1 MGVHCNKQKSQLPFR
16 VISGVVSKLSIFLH
30 AMSFT
35 AAENASAA
43 SFAALLNKLD
53 YLELDEIARVRAA
66 YKLADQAHLGQTRKS
81 GEPYITHPIAV
92 AAQCAEWKLDAP
104 ALMAALLHD
113 TMEDCGVT
121 KEELT
126 EKFGAPVAHLVDG
139 LTKLDKLQFSTRQE
153 NQAESFRKMLLAMAA
168 DLRVILIKLAD
179 RTHNMRTMSDMKRE
193 AQARIATETLEIY
206 APIANR
212 LGLNRTYREL
222 EDLSFKYLHPWRY
235 DTLLK
240 AIVHAR
246 GRRRHLVQE
255 VQRNVEDAFA
265 AAGLKA
271 RIKAREKTIYSIYR
285 KMDTKKQ
292 SFAQLY
298 DIYGF
303 RIIVPTNSDCYLA
316 LGILHSLYKPVPQ
329 RLKDFI
335 AIPKDNGYQSL
346 HTTLIGPAGI
356 HVEFQMRTQVMH
368 QVAESGVAAHWLYK
382 TQSEQL
388 AAEGGN
394 GKPANWL
401 KSLLDIQKET
411 LDANEFLDHVR
422 LNLFPEDVFVFT
434 PKNRIMSLPRGA
446 TVVDFAYAIHSDVG
460 DHAISAIINNHESP
474 LRTELQS
481 GDVVQVITD
490 PSSTPKPGWLSFVR
504 TARARSRIRN
514 HLKVQSNE
522 EACVLGQ
529 RLFMQAYRAEGMEQ
543 LPPQDDEHRQV
554 WEKLLRF
561 ANNKSIEDLFTDI
574 GHGKRITT
582 VIARQLA
589 TLMAELGEKPDAVL
603 MSMERFADE
612 QHHHQIIALDGS
624 EKSSVKYAAC
634 CHPLPGDDIV
644 GYLGRGEG
652 LIVHTSDCSV
662 GKHLHTKD
670 AERFVDVEWAEHM
683 TRRFPT
689 AVTVTIHNRVGAVA
703 GITAAIARSN
713 ANIGY
718 ISMSDDMNLEVMD
731 VRLILQVRDR
741 VHLAHVMRA
750 IRRVPAAIRAT
761 RVKSAE

>member
-1 MGVHCNKQKSQLPFR
+1 MTPSP
-16 VISGVVSKLSIFLH
+16 
-30 AMSFT
+30 
-35 AAENASAA
+35 AETASAA

-53 YLELDEIARVRAA
+53 YLAENEIASVRAA

-92 AAQCAEWKLDAP
+92 AAQCAEWKLDTP

-126 EKFGAPVAHLVDG
+126 EKFGAPVAELVDG
-139 LTKLDKLQFSTRQE
+139 LTKLDKLQFSSRQE

-168 DLRVILIKLAD
+168 DVRVILIKLAD
-179 RTHNMRTMSDMKRE
+179 RTHNMRTMSDMKPDSQR
-193 AQARIATETLEIY
+193 RIATETLEIY

-235 DTLLK
+235 ETLTK
-240 AIVHAR
+240 AIGHAR
-246 GRRRHLVQE
+246 SRRRHLVQE
-255 VQRNVEDAFA
+255 VQKNVEDAFA

-271 RIKAREKTIYSIYR
+271 RIKAREKTIFSIYR
-285 KMDTKKQ
+285 KMDSKKQ

-298 DIYGF
+298 DIFGF
-303 RIIVPTNSDCYLA
+303 RIIVPSNSDCYLA

-356 HVEFQMRTQVMH
+356 HVEFQMRTDAMH

-382 TQSEQL
+382 QQGEQ
-388 AAEGGN
+388 AAADGKS

-460 DHAISAIINNHESP
+460 DRAVGCLVNNREAP
-474 LRTELQS
+474 LRTELSS

-490 PSSTPKPGWLSFVR
+490 PDSTPKPAWLSFVR

-522 EACVLGQ
+522 EALVLGQ
-529 RLFMQAYRAEGMEQ
+529 RLFLQAYRAEGMEHI
-543 LPPQDDEHRQV
+543 PPQDEEHKAV
-554 WEKLLRF
+554 WDKLLRF
-561 ANNKSIEDLFTDI
+561 ANSKSLDDLYLDI

-582 VIARQLA
+582 VIA
-589 TLMAELGEKPDAVL
+589 
-603 MSMERFADE
+603 
-612 QHHHQIIALDGS
+612 
-624 EKSSVKYAAC
+624 
-634 CHPLPGDDIV
+634 
-644 GYLGRGEG
+644 
-652 LIVHTSDCSV
+652 
-662 GKHLHTKD
+662 
-670 AERFVDVEWAEHM
+670 
-683 TRRFPT
+683 
-689 AVTVTIHNRVGAVA
+689 
-703 GITAAIARSN
+703 
-713 ANIGY
+713 
-718 ISMSDDMNLEVMD
+718 
-731 VRLILQVRDR
+731 
-741 VHLAHVMRA
+741 
-750 IRRVPAAIRAT
+750 
-761 RVKSAE
+761 

>member
-1 MGVHCNKQKSQLPFR
+1 MTPSP
-16 VISGVVSKLSIFLH
+16 
-30 AMSFT
+30 
-35 AAENASAA
+35 AETASAA

-53 YLELDEIARVRAA
+53 YLAENEIASVRAA

-92 AAQCAEWKLDAP
+92 AAQCAEWKLDTP

-126 EKFGAPVAHLVDG
+126 EKFGAPVAELVDG
-139 LTKLDKLQFSTRQE
+139 LTKLDKLQFSSRQE

-168 DLRVILIKLAD
+168 DVRVILIKLAD
-179 RTHNMRTMSDMKRE
+179 RTHNMRTMSDMKPDSQR
-193 AQARIATETLEIY
+193 RIATETLEIY

-235 DTLLK
+235 ETLSK
-240 AIVHAR
+240 AIGHAR
-246 GRRRHLVQE
+246 SRRRHLVQE
-255 VQRNVEDAFA
+255 VQKNVEDAFA
-265 AAGLKA
+265 TAGLKA
-271 RIKAREKTIYSIYR
+271 RIKAREKTIFSIYR
-285 KMDTKKQ
+285 KMDSKKQ

-298 DIYGF
+298 DIFGF
-303 RIIVPTNSDCYLA
+303 RIIVPSNSDCYLA

-356 HVEFQMRTQVMH
+356 HVEFQMRTDAMH

-382 TQSEQL
+382 THGEQ
-388 AAEGGN
+388 AAADGKG

-460 DHAISAIINNHESP
+460 DRAVGCLINNREAP
-474 LRTELQS
+474 LRTELSS

-490 PSSTPKPGWLSFVR
+490 PDSTPKPAWLSFVR

-522 EACVLGQ
+522 EARVLGQ
-529 RLFMQAYRAEGMEQ
+529 RLFLQAYRAEGMEHV
-543 LPPQDDEHRQV
+543 PPQDEEHKAV
-554 WEKLLRF
+554 WDKLLRF
-561 ANNKSIEDLFTDI
+561 ANSKSLDDLYLDI

-582 VIARQLA
+582 VIAKQLA
-589 TLMAELGEKPDAVL
+589 MLMTELGEKPDAVL
-603 MSMERFADE
+603 LSIERFNEEA
-612 QHHHQIIALDGS
+612 QQYRQIIALDGS
-624 EKSSVKYAAC
+624 EKSSVKYSPC
-634 CHPLPGDDIV
+634 CHPLPGDEII

-652 LIVHTSDCSV
+652 LIVHTADCTV
-662 GKHLHTKD
+662 AKRLRAKD
-670 AERFVDVEWAEHM
+670 AERFMEVEWAEHM

-718 ISMSDDMNLEVMD
+718 ISMSDDMNQEVLD

-741 VHLAHVMRA
+741 LHLANVLRG

-761 RVKSAE
+761 RVKSAA